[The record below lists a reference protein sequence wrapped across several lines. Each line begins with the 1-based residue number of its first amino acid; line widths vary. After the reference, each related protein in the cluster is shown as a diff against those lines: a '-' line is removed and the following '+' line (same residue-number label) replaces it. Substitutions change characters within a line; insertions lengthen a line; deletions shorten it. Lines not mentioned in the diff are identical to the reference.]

1 MRGDFAAIPSQ
12 GKRMPTY
19 EYQCRDCKQ
28 ASAHFFRSFSQVR
41 APVCPHCA
49 STDLERLVSRVAVHR
64 GGVSPEDPSF
74 IDDFD
79 ESDPRALGRLARSMG
94 EESGEEL
101 PGEYE
106 DMVRELESG
115 KIPDDD
121 DFGGAGD
128 ANEPPL

>member
-12 GKRMPTY
+12 GKCMPTY
-19 EYQCRDCKQ
+19 EYQCRDCKRP
-28 ASAHFFRSFSQVR
+28 STHFFRSFSQVR
-41 APVCPHCA
+41 TPVCPHCA

-74 IDDFD
+74 MDDFD

-115 KIPDDD
+115 RIPEDD
-121 DFGGAGD
+121 GAASGAED
-128 ANEPPL
+128 ELPL

>member
-1 MRGDFAAIPSQ
+1 
-12 GKRMPTY
+12 MPTY
-19 EYQCRDCKQ
+19 EYQCRDCRRP
-28 ASAHFFRSFSQVR
+28 STHFFRSFSQVQD
-41 APVCPHCA
+41 PTCPHCSSNA
-49 STDLERLVSRVAVHR
+49 MERLVSRVAVHR
-64 GGVSPEDPSF
+64 GSVSFEDPAF

-79 ESDPRALGRLARSMG
+79 ESDPRALGRLARTMG

-121 DFGGAGD
+121 DLAGSGD
-128 ANEPPL
+128 AADLPY

>member
-1 MRGDFAAIPSQ
+1 MFQASQ

-19 EYQCRDCKQ
+19 EYQCRDCNEP
-28 ASAHFFRSFSQVR
+28 STHFFRSFSQVQN
-41 APVCPHCA
+41 PICPHCA
-49 STDLERLVSRVAVHR
+49 SKDMKRLISRVAVHR
-64 GGVSPEDPSF
+64 ASLSFEDPSF

-79 ESDPRALGRLARSMG
+79 ESDPRALGRLARTMG

-115 KIPDDD
+115 RVPDDD
-121 DFGGAGD
+121 DFAGLGGTED
-128 ANEPPL
+128 LSL